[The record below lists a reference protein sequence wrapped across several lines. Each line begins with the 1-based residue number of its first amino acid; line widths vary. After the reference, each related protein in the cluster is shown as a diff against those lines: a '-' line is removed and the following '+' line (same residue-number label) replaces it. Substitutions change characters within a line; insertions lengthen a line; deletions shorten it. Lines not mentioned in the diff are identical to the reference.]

1 MISRWIFD
9 WRVLIRL
16 TCSVSW
22 SLHQLI
28 CRVTGYFKV
37 GLFIYVNSWCLFWL
51 VLLSWWGWPKWEM
64 MLINMGNAP
73 VLMHLS
79 LLFSCNIKHPA
90 KKRKNKKKKKKKKC
104 IWSSSMS
111 FDSSSFGSWNNHP
124 QFWKYNNCSP
134 NLQLF
139 MQGLITKLSFINYYF
154 LNFISLYCKI

>member
-9 WRVLIRL
+9 WRVLIQL
-16 TCSVSW
+16 TSSVSW

-79 LLFSCNIKHPA
+79 LLFSCNIKYPA
-90 KKRKNKKKKKKKKC
+90 IKRIKKKKKKKKVHLEFQHVFWFIF
-104 IWSSSMS
+104 IWKLKQPSTILEIQQLHSQSSVIYART
-111 FDSSSFGSWNNHP
+111 DN
-124 QFWKYNNCSP
+124 KTIIY
-134 NLQLF
+134 
-139 MQGLITKLSFINYYF
+139 
-154 LNFISLYCKI
+154 

>member
-90 KKRKNKKKKKKKKC
+90 KKRKKKKKKKK
-104 IWSSSMS
+104 SA
-111 FDSSSFGSWNNHP
+111 FGVLA
-124 QFWKYNNCSP
+124 C
-134 NLQLF
+134 L
-139 MQGLITKLSFINYYF
+139 LIHLHLEVETTIH
-154 LNFISLYCKI
+154 NFGNTTIAVPIFSYLCKDW